1 MIKWVQKQFKR
12 PKFQRKQFNKILD
25 KQEKIRQDAER
36 IFKHASKRCH
46 QGSIRLVGQ
55 GMYYPE
61 MEAALAANII
71 RTLRE
76 RGIPVESWMVNFEA
90 RSIFR
95 RLHPDKYPSE
105 DEIELNGDDG
115 VDYPL
120 KCSNK

>member
-1 MIKWVQKQFKR
+1 
-12 PKFQRKQFNKILD
+12 
-25 KQEKIRQDAER
+25 
-36 IFKHASKRCH
+36 
-46 QGSIRLVGQ
+46 
-55 GMYYPE
+55 MYYPE